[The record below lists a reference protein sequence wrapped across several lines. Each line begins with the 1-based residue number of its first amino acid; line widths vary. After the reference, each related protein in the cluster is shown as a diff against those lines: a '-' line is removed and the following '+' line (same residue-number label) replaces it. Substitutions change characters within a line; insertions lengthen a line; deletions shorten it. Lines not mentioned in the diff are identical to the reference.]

1 MVKVFNRYNSKP
13 IDLGTDFTGHEEV
26 CNQQLAEE
34 CEIRSIIEQYEAGK
48 IQDLPAVRQPVYND
62 SFITPQ
68 TYDEAL
74 ALVNGVK
81 EDFFNLPVD
90 LQRKFG
96 DINTYI
102 KDMFDISQGK
112 SETIAKYQG
121 FNIANV
127 NQSSV
132 SPELVQNSGTDFEG
146 ASGTSSSSISRSDTK
161 TE

>member
-1 MVKVFNRYNSKP
+1 MVKVFNRYNPKP
-13 IDLGTDFTGHEEV
+13 TNVGTDFTGHEEV

-34 CEIRSIIEQYEAGK
+34 CEIRTIIEQYEAGK

-62 SFITPQ
+62 AFITPQ
-68 TYDEAL
+68 SYDEAL
-74 ALVNGVK
+74 SLVNGVK
-81 EDFFNLPVD
+81 EDFYNLPVD

-96 DINTYI
+96 DINTYL

-127 NQSSV
+127 NQTSV
-132 SPELVQNSGTDFEG
+132 SPEIEQISGTDLSG
-146 ASGTSSSSISRSDTK
+146 ASGTTSSSISGSDTK